1 MKTLR
6 LMTNLCSGDLEKS
19 KLFYSG
25 LFDFE
30 VGYDSDWFVQLVSA
44 DSDMELGLIAAGH
57 ELVPEQVQH
66 SVSGMYLT
74 FVVDN
79 VDAFFESLA
88 STQYEVLQVPIATPY
103 GQKCMLLRSPEGTIC
118 DVSSPLT

>member
-1 MKTLR
+1 
-6 LMTNLCSGDLEKS
+6 MTNLCSGDLEKS

-88 STQYEVLQVPIATPY
+88 STQYEVWQVPIATPY